1 MKMFEELIK
10 VNKENNTVSARELHA
25 FLESKE
31 RFSKWFN
38 RMLGYGFELGKDF
51 ASVPKSTPVNNGGIQ
66 MLEDYEITLDMA
78 KEISMLQRTKKGKQA
93 RQYFIQC
100 EKFIQD
106 SKLTEEFK
114 YYRET
119 GKVARKNLTDTIKQ
133 ELQPSNN
140 FVYRNYTELAY
151 QLAFG
156 KDTKQLKEELHLGK
170 KDNLR
175 DNLDPNSLKE
185 VLEAEENIKGM
196 IKTFT
201 LMKLDKKEI
210 YSKIKE
216 IILKQ

>member
-10 VNKENNTVSARELHA
+10 VENGKVSARELHEG
-25 FLESKE
+25 LEIKTP
-31 RFSKWFN
+31 FHKWIP
-38 RMLGYGFELGKDF
+38 RMIEYGFEENKDF
-51 ASVPKSTPVNNGGIQ
+51 VVEDIFVRNSNGGKQ
-66 MLEDYEITLDMA
+66 TQKDYVITLDMA
-78 KEISMLQRTKKGKQA
+78 KEISMIQRSELGKRF
-93 RQYFIQC
+93 RQYFIEC

-140 FVYRNYTELAY
+140 FVYKNYTELAY